1 MANSE
6 GGKVNHKDWVRG
18 ELKGLSESLG
28 FRYIPKEEL
37 ENRLTRLRRGMEK
50 KGIETLLAVQKMDCY
65 YLSGTT
71 QDGLLFVPLEGKP
84 LLMIRR
90 EVERARVESP
100 LEEVLEFKSVRELP
114 SLIRDHWG
122 RLPQTLG
129 LELDVLAVR
138 DYFRYQDLF
147 PGTRFMDVSPVIRD
161 IRKIKSP
168 FEIELMRVA
177 GDIGKKVYQEAREIL
192 KEGMTEIEFGG
203 LLEAA
208 AKRYGHEGLLRVR
221 SLNYEAYT
229 WHVLSGPSGGI
240 VSQSDSPMGGLGL
253 SPAFPVGASLRVMRA
268 HEPILVD
275 FGTCYHGYQADETRM
290 FSIGEMGEKFFD
302 AYNACREIHDAI
314 LDETRPGAD
323 CEAIFQKSLR
333 LAEKLGYSSSTDS
346 GHGGSYLGP
355 PGLQTRFIA
364 HGIGLELNELPFLA
378 QGQSYPLEEGM
389 TFAVEPKIVFP
400 GEGYSSRTS
409 SRYERILIR
418 DRLSSWLNCGD
429 PSEGVHTQQPPA
441 ANVKTGEL
449 VGIPRVVGI
458 GSALSVKVHAV
469 FFRAFPFTPARC
481 QVDLRPVGIQIMTA
495 GGASIHLLPLLKGVL
510 APIGVYLVLAILH
523 HLAIS
528 AALVNGV
535 RGATDFF
542 YLYPGRGG
550 GL

>member
-1 MANSE
+1 MRYE
-6 GGKVNHKDWVRG
+6 DWVKG
-18 ELKGLSESLG
+18 ELEELSRSLG
-28 FRYIPKEEL
+28 FQYTPREEL
-37 ENRLTRLRRGMEK
+37 EDRLTRLRKGMERE
-50 KGIETLLAVQKMDCY
+50 GMEAFLVIQKMDYY

-84 LLMIRR
+84 LLMVRR

-100 LEEVLEFKSVRELP
+100 LEEVMGVKSTRELP
-114 SLIRDHWG
+114 SLIHNHWG
-122 RLPQTLG
+122 RLPQILG
-129 LELDVLAVR
+129 LELDVLPVR

-147 PGTRFMDVSPVIRD
+147 PGARFMDASPIIRD

-177 GDIGKKVYQEAREIL
+177 GDVGKKVYQEAREIL

-203 LLEAA
+203 LLEAV

-290 FSIGEMGEKFFD
+290 FSIGNMGKKFID
-302 AYNACREIHDAI
+302 AYNACREIHDAV
-314 LDETRPGAD
+314 LEETRPGVD
-323 CEAIFQKSLR
+323 CEAIFQKTLR
-333 LAEKLGYSSSTDS
+333 LAEKLGYSPSTS
-346 GHGGSYLGP
+346 QRGEPVEPSRHGGSYLGP

-364 HGIGLELNELPFLA
+364 HGIGLELNEFPFLA

-400 GEGYSSRTS
+400 GEGS
-409 SRYERILIR
+409 
-418 DRLSSWLNCGD
+418 
-429 PSEGVHTQQPPA
+429 
-441 ANVKTGEL
+441 
-449 VGIPRVVGI
+449 VGIENTVLVTRDSYEI
-458 GSALSVKVHAV
+458 L
-469 FFRAFPFTPARC
+469 TPLEQDIF
-481 QVDLRPVGIQIMTA
+481 QV
-495 GGASIHLLPLLKGVL
+495 
-510 APIGVYLVLAILH
+510 
-523 HLAIS
+523 
-528 AALVNGV
+528 
-535 RGATDFF
+535 
-542 YLYPGRGG
+542 
-550 GL
+550 

>member
-1 MANSE
+1 MRYE
-6 GGKVNHKDWVRG
+6 DWVKG
-18 ELKGLSESLG
+18 ELEELSRSLG
-28 FRYIPKEEL
+28 FQYTPREEL
-37 ENRLTRLRRGMEK
+37 EDRLTRLRKGMERE
-50 KGIETLLAVQKMDCY
+50 GMEAFLVIQKMDYY

-84 LLMIRR
+84 LLMVRR

-100 LEEVLEFKSVRELP
+100 LEEVVGVKSTRELP
-114 SLIRDHWG
+114 SLIHNHWG

-129 LELDVLAVR
+129 LELDVLPVR

-147 PGTRFMDVSPVIRD
+147 PGARFMDASPVIRD

-177 GDIGKKVYQEAREIL
+177 GDIGKKVYQEAKEIL

-203 LLEAA
+203 LLEAV
-208 AKRYGHEGLLRVR
+208 AKRYGHEGLLRVK

-290 FSIGEMGEKFFD
+290 FSIGNMGKKFID
-302 AYNACREIHDAI
+302 AYNACREIHDAV
-314 LDETRPGAD
+314 LEETRPGVD
-323 CEAIFQKSLR
+323 CEAIFQKTLR
-333 LAEKLGYSSSTDS
+333 LAEKLGYSPLTSQRGEPVEPS

-364 HGIGLELNELPFLA
+364 HGIGLELNEFPFLG

-400 GEGYSSRTS
+400 GEGSIGIENTVLVTRDG
-409 SRYERILIR
+409 YEIL
-418 DRLSSWLNCGD
+418 
-429 PSEGVHTQQPPA
+429 
-441 ANVKTGEL
+441 
-449 VGIPRVVGI
+449 
-458 GSALSVKVHAV
+458 
-469 FFRAFPFTPARC
+469 TPLEQDMF
-481 QVDLRPVGIQIMTA
+481 QV
-495 GGASIHLLPLLKGVL
+495 
-510 APIGVYLVLAILH
+510 
-523 HLAIS
+523 
-528 AALVNGV
+528 
-535 RGATDFF
+535 
-542 YLYPGRGG
+542 
-550 GL
+550 